1 MLVSQQS
8 KTIRNG
14 KRKEQKFFTST
25 ISYRP
30 NQVWVS
36 DITIFKFSD
45 KYYYLCAIIDLFSR
59 KIISYRISQ
68 SSSTQLLTKTFR
80 QAYSERKPETGLMF
94 HSDRGTQYISYTFV
108 RLLETLGVKQSLS
121 RTGRPHDNAVSEAFF
136 SILKKEELYRRHY
149 KSEIDMIQGIHRF
162 INFYNNERPHST
174 LQYKTPVQK
183 EQEYWDKKKESSL
196 K

>member
-1 MLVSQQS
+1 
-8 KTIRNG
+8 
-14 KRKEQKFFTST
+14 
-25 ISYRP
+25 
-30 NQVWVS
+30 
-36 DITIFKFSD
+36 
-45 KYYYLCAIIDLFSR
+45 
-59 KIISYRISQ
+59 
-68 SSSTQLLTKTFR
+68 
-80 QAYSERKPETGLMF
+80 MF

-136 SILKKEELYRRHY
+136 SILKKEELYRRRY